1 MSCLT
6 EITNYLEIY
15 PWLGTAGMPTKNQ
28 FSCIA
33 KNGFQVVI
41 NLALE
46 NSPGAILQEETIVR
60 QLGMQYIHIPV
71 QWNQPDRADL
81 TQFFQAMEEN
91 QEKKIFVHCVMNMR
105 VSVFVYLF
113 RVLHFKEKADLGYA
127 DILKI
132 WQPDAVWQNFIQS
145 NLDNQP
151 D

>member
-1 MSCLT
+1 
-6 EITNYLEIY
+6 
-15 PWLGTAGMPTKNQ
+15 MPTKNQ
-28 FSCIA
+28 FACIA

-81 TQFFQAMEEN
+81 TQFFQAMVEN

-132 WQPDAVWQNFIQS
+132 WQPNVIWQNFIQS